1 MTNKDAIEIIDNI
14 LRYERTKHKLDSE
27 DVDRLEEAKLVIR
40 KQIPKKPRIERS
52 ICKGI
57 DFEKFL
63 CPYCDKLI
71 FFKLDDDF
79 AGIKKQKNCPEC
91 EQALDWSEVEEKG

>member
-1 MTNKDAIEIIDNI
+1 MTNKNAIEIIDNI
-14 LRYERTKHKLDSE
+14 LSNEKIKNRLDSE
-27 DVDRLEEAKLVIR
+27 DIDRLREAKLVIR

-52 ICKGI
+52 ICKYV

-71 FFKLDDDF
+71 FFKLNDDF
-79 AGIKKQKNCPEC
+79 VGIKKQKNCPEC
-91 EQALDWSEVEEKG
+91 EQALDWSEVEE

>member
-1 MTNKDAIEIIDNI
+1 MTNKNAIEIIDNI
-14 LRYERTKHKLDSE
+14 LFNKRKKHRLEPE
-27 DVDRLEEAKLVIR
+27 DVDRLVEAKLIIK

-52 ICKGI
+52 IYKYV

-71 FFKLDDDF
+71 FFKLNDDF
-79 AGIKKQKNCPEC
+79 VGIKKQKNCPEC
-91 EQALDWSEVEEKG
+91 EQALDWSDIK